1 MRYIFILGRNV
12 ELSIE
17 EVKSFLKRI
26 GNAVRSLKRRKNAI
40 LVETEKHIHEKI
52 IHKLGGVIAFGEIVD
67 IHKEELYFGTSN
79 KMNYVIWEFCD
90 KPDCEKIRSHLKRRL
105 KADGLKAT
113 EKKLGRMI
121 KLQDGETA
129 STLSTRHIDEQ
140 FFVFDGEF
148 GRINQICDYEAIEK
162 RDMQKPVRRS
172 ELSISPRLSKI
183 MINLSEVKQGKL
195 LDAFCGVGV
204 ILSEALLQKISVIGV
219 DKDKK
224 ALEGA
229 KHNLEWQGFNK
240 EDYKLIKAD
249 SRNVGIPDCEVMV
262 SEPDLGEILKKMP
275 AKEKAEETLRKFNS
289 LMIGVINNVKDNI
302 AGRIVFTA
310 PYIKTNQGKIG
321 CDAEEIAVRTRK
333 ELVLKIPEYR
343 ENQIVG
349 REVIVLE

>member
-12 ELSIE
+12 ELSLE

-26 GNAVRSLKRRKNAI
+26 GNGIRNIKKRKNAI

-52 IHKLGGVIAFGEIVD
+52 INKLGGVLAFGEIVD

-90 KPDCEKIRSHLKRRL
+90 KSDCEMIRQHLKRRL
-105 KADGLKAT
+105 KAEGLKAT

-121 KLQDGETA
+121 RLQDGGTA
-129 STLSTRHIDEQ
+129 STLSTKHIDEQ

-148 GRINQICDYEAIEK
+148 GRINQVCDYEAIEK

-172 ELSISPRLSKI
+172 ELSISPRLAKI
-183 MINLSEVKQGKL
+183 MINLSEVQKGKL
-195 LDAFCGVGV
+195 IDAFCGIGV
-204 ILSEALLQKISVIGV
+204 ILSEAQLQNIPVIGV

-229 KHNLEWQGFNK
+229 RHNLEWQEFK
-240 EDYKLIKAD
+240 DFKLIKSD
-249 SRNVGIPDCEVMV
+249 SRKVDIPQCEVMV

-275 AKEKAEETLRKFNS
+275 TKEKAEETLRKYNS
-289 LMIGVINNVKDNI
+289 LMIAVINNLKENI
-302 AGRIVFTA
+302 SGRIVFTA
-310 PYIKTNQGKIG
+310 PYIKTHQGRIG
-321 CDAEEIAVRTRK
+321 CDAEEIAIRTRK
-333 ELVLKIPEYR
+333 ELVLKIPEFR
-343 ENQIVG
+343 DNQVVG
-349 REVIVLE
+349 REIIVLE